1 MLETFKQEQ
10 IQIQIQ
16 EPMLETFK
24 EEQIQIQ
31 IENAGS
37 IQGRAGLGKDQP
49 SPDSTPLHC

>member
-1 MLETFKQEQ
+1 MLEIVKEQQ
-10 IQIQIQ
+10 IQIHLEKVI
-16 EPMLETFK
+16 LETFK
-24 EEQIQIQ
+24 EGQIQIQ